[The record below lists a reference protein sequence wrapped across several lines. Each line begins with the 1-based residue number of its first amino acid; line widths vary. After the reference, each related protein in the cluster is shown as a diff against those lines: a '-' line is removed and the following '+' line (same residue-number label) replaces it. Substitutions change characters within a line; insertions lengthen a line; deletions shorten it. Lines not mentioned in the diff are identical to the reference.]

1 MNKQLERII
10 QSMKQDGIDISVENI
25 RLLRQIME
33 TEPDCYKGQNSN
45 FEIVREGQG
54 ITTNLLYAPEEG
66 PLYRAIFMA
75 VTATWGP
82 TVIKDVNYDIIKWT
96 IENQVLNGATL
107 NQCLEIPTFV
117 FAVEGA
123 PRSAMDQHFRPRIGA
138 GFCAQGVRDN
148 DARVRNVVLPREIY
162 DNPEMLGLAERTV
175 KWIYKNYAE
184 LVDNGVSYQG
194 ARAIMPMGMVNNW
207 IGIYNW
213 LSLSNMMGKRLAL
226 CEQPETVEVA
236 WSMWRDV
243 YGWNPVWAFRLM
255 PTCVRVGHCVYKK
268 NYTDG
273 QLFSDLHN
281 PIHCPIFQLLHPK
294 YNSESTSTF
303 QHHQPLALES
313 WGGILEDVIGDIIVF
328 RQNGMDWFEIFR
340 AVNFIDMYN
349 DFVAVEVEGEY
360 D

>member
-1 MNKQLERII
+1 MTKELDKII
-10 QSMKQDGIDISVENI
+10 NSMRQDGIEVTAEDIHH
-25 RLLRQIME
+25 LREIMQ
-33 TEPDCYKGQNSN
+33 TEPSQFQGQQPDYR
-45 FEIVREGQG
+45 IVREDHD
-54 ITTNLLYAPEEG
+54 IVTNLLYAPEKG

-82 TVIKDVNYDIIKWT
+82 TVIKDVKWDIIKWV
-96 IENQVLNGATL
+96 IENQVLNNATL
-107 NQCLEIPTFV
+107 SQCLEIPTFV

-148 DARVRNVVLPREIY
+148 DARMRNVVLPREIY
-162 DNPEMLGLAERTV
+162 DDPELLKLAQRTIN
-175 KWIYKNYAE
+175 WIYKNYAE
-184 LVDNGVSYQG
+184 LVDSGVSYQG

-213 LSLSNMMGKRLAL
+213 LSLSNMMGKRLML

-243 YGWNPVWAFRLM
+243 YGWNPVWAFRLL
-255 PTCVRVGHCVYKK
+255 PICLRVGHCVYKK

-281 PIHCPIFQLLHPK
+281 PIHCPIFQLLNPNH
-294 YNSESTSTF
+294 NTESTSTF
-303 QHHQPLALES
+303 QHQQPLALES
-313 WGGILEDVIGDIIVF
+313 WGGILKDVITDIVEI
-328 RQNGMDWFEIFR
+328 RRDGKDWFKTFR
-340 AVNFIDMYN
+340 AINFINQYN
-349 DFVAVEVEGEY
+349 YYLLGKHIE
-360 D
+360 